1 MRPQKVTV
9 QALNECLYKS
19 PQITS
24 LVFDI
29 LIQFRSFTIALTSDI
44 EKAFLQSS
52 INENDRDYL
61 RFL

>member
-9 QALNECLYKS
+9 QALNTCLYKS
-19 PQITS
+19 PQITP

-29 LIQFRSFTIALTSDI
+29 LIRFRSFTIALTSDI
-44 EKAFLQSS
+44 EKAFLQSI

>member
-1 MRPQKVTV
+1 MRLQKVTV

>member
-9 QALNECLYKS
+9 LALNECLYKS
-19 PQITS
+19 PQITP

-29 LIQFRSFTIALTSDI
+29 LIRFRSFTIALTSDI

>member
-1 MRPQKVTV
+1 MRPQKVTA
-9 QALNECLYKS
+9 QALNTCLYKS
-19 PQITS
+19 PQITP
-24 LVFDI
+24 LVFYI
-29 LIQFRSFTIALTSDI
+29 LIRFRSFTIALTSDI